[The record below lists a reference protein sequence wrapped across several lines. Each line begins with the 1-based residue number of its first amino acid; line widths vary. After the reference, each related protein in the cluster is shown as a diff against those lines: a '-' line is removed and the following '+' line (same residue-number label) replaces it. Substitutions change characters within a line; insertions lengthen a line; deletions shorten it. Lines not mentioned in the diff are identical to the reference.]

1 MEGKR
6 IGVDLGGTV
15 IKMGVVEAGRVVEEA
30 AFDTPLSEGYETVLD
45 KIAEGAGA
53 LLAHCPE
60 VKCIGM
66 GVPGLIDSRKG
77 IVCYS
82 NNFGWKNVP
91 FAEDMEK
98 RLSVVQDTSTE
109 QKTPVRVR
117 IANDAQ
123 CAALG
128 EALYGAGR
136 GYGRMAMFTI
146 GTGVGGG
153 FVRDGKLE
161 SERYGSMAYIF
172 GHEVVEGNGRLCNCG
187 RQGCLEAYA
196 SAEAVKKR
204 STGLYETPQSAKEI
218 FEKVREGDA
227 GATHIVEE
235 FLTYLAMGAVNISNI
250 LRPEVIVIGGG
261 VSASADLILPRLTE
275 ELKKGGYGYEYAPV
289 AVVQA
294 ALQNQ
299 AGIVGAAYL

>member
-1 MEGKR
+1 MDGKR

-15 IKMGVVEAGRVVEEA
+15 IKMGIVEDGRVVEEA
-30 AFDTPLSEGYETVLD
+30 AFDTPLSEGYEAVLD
-45 KIAEGAGA
+45 KIAEGAEA
-53 LLAHCPE
+53 LLARCPE
-60 VKCIGM
+60 VSCVGM
-66 GVPGLIDSRKG
+66 GVPGLIDGRKG

-82 NNFGWKNVP
+82 NNFGWQNVP
-91 FAEDMEK
+91 FVQDMQK
-98 RLSVVQDTSTE
+98 RLSVSL
-109 QKTPVRVR
+109 K

-128 EALYGAGR
+128 EALYGAGK
-136 GYGRMAMFTI
+136 GYGRMAMFTV

-196 SAEAVKKR
+196 SAEAVKRR
-204 STGLYETPQSAKEI
+204 SAGLYETPQTAKEI
-218 FEKVREGDA
+218 FEKMREGDA
-227 GATHIVEE
+227 GAMHIVEE
-235 FLTYLAMGAVNISNI
+235 FLTYLATGAVNISNI

-261 VSASADLILPRLTE
+261 VSASADLILPRLAE
-275 ELKKGGYGYEYAPV
+275 ELKKGVYGYEYAPV
-289 AVVQA
+289 TVVQA

>member
-1 MEGKR
+1 MKGKR

-15 IKMGVVEAGRVVEEA
+15 IKMGIVEAGKVVEEA
-30 AFDTPLSEGYETVLD
+30 AFDTPVSEGYEAVID
-45 KIAEGAGA
+45 KIAKGVKT
-53 LLAHCPE
+53 LLACCPE
-60 VKCIGM
+60 ADCIGM
-66 GVPGLIDSRKG
+66 GVPGLIDSGKG
-77 IVCYS
+77 LVCYS
-82 NNFGWKNVP
+82 NNFGWQNRH
-91 FAEDMEK
+91 F
-98 RLSVVQDTSTE
+98 VQDMQNRISL
-109 QKTPVRVR
+109 PVK

-161 SERYGSMAYIF
+161 SEKYGSMAYIF

-196 SAEAVKKR
+196 SAEAVKRR
-204 STGLYETPQSAKEI
+204 SAGLYEAPLSAKEI
-218 FEKVREGDA
+218 FGKMREGDA
-227 GATHIVEE
+227 GAAHIVEE
-235 FLTYLAMGAVNISNI
+235 FLTYLAVGAVNISNI
-250 LRPEVIVIGGG
+250 LRPEAIVIGGG
-261 VSASADLILPRLTE
+261 VSASADLILPRLRE
-275 ELKKGGYGYEYAPV
+275 ELKKGVYGYEYAPV
-289 AVVQA
+289 AVLQA
-294 ALQNQ
+294 KLQNR

>member
-15 IKMGVVEAGRVVEEA
+15 IKMGIVEAGRVVEEA
-30 AFDTPLSEGYETVLD
+30 AFDTPASAGYEAVID
-45 KIAEGAGA
+45 KIAEGVKT
-53 LLAHCPE
+53 LLACCPE
-60 VKCIGM
+60 ADGIGM
-66 GVPGLIDSRKG
+66 GVPGLIDSGKG
-77 IVCYS
+77 LVCYS
-82 NNFGWKNVP
+82 NNFGWRNMP
-91 FAEDMEK
+91 FVKDMQE
-98 RLSVVQDTSTE
+98 RISL
-109 QKTPVRVR
+109 PVR

-172 GHEVVEGNGRLCNCG
+172 GHEVVEGNGRLCSCG

-196 SAEAVKKR
+196 SAEAVKRR
-204 STGLYETPQSAKEI
+204 SAGLYEAPQSAKEI
-218 FEKVREGDA
+218 FEKMREGDA
-227 GATHIVEE
+227 GAAHIVEE

-261 VSASADLILPRLTE
+261 VSASADLILPRLKE
-275 ELKKGGYGYEYAPV
+275 ELEKGVYGYEYAPV
-289 AVVQA
+289 TVVQA

-299 AGIVGAAYL
+299 AGIVGAAYLRDTGNRLIAK

>member
-1 MEGKR
+1 MDEKR
-6 IGVDLGGTV
+6 IGVDLGGTAV
-15 IKMGVVEAGRVVEEA
+15 KMGIVEAGRVIEA
-30 AFDTPLSEGYETVLD
+30 AEFDTPVSEGYEAVLD
-45 KIAEGAGA
+45 KIAEGVGR
-53 LLAHCPE
+53 LLAHCSE

-82 NNFGWKNVP
+82 NNFGWQNVP

-98 RLSVVQDTSTE
+98 KLSMGQDRPTE
-109 QKTPVRVR
+109 QKKPVRVK

-136 GYGRMAMFTI
+136 GYDRMAMFTI

-153 FVRDGKLE
+153 FVRNGKLE
-161 SERYGSMAYIF
+161 DDKYGSMAYIF
-172 GHEVVEGNGRLCNCG
+172 GHETVEGKGRLCSCG

-204 STGLYETPQSAKEI
+204 SVSLYETPQSAKEI
-218 FEKVREGDA
+218 FEKAREGDA
-227 GATHIVEE
+227 GAQCLVDELLE
-235 FLTYLAMGAVNISNI
+235 YLSMGAVNISNI

-261 VSASADLILPRLTE
+261 VSASADLMLPRLHE
-275 ELKKGGYGYEYAPV
+275 ELEKGVYGYEYAPV
-289 AVVQA
+289 AVVRA
-294 ALQNQ
+294 ELKNQ
-299 AGIVGAAYL
+299 AGTVGAAYL

>member
-1 MEGKR
+1 MDEKR

-15 IKMGVVEAGRVVEEA
+15 IKMGIVEAGRVLEEA
-30 AFDTPLSEGYETVLD
+30 AFDTPVSEGYEAVLD
-45 KIAEGAGA
+45 KIAEGAGR
-53 LLAHCPE
+53 LLVRCPE

-77 IVCYS
+77 TVCYS
-82 NNFGWKNVP
+82 NNFGWQNVP
-91 FAEDMEK
+91 FVENMEQK
-98 RLSVVQDTSTE
+98 LSME
-109 QKTPVRVR
+109 LKTPVRVR

-136 GYGRMAMFTI
+136 GYDRMAMFTI

-161 SERYGSMAYIF
+161 NDRYGSMAYIF
-172 GHEVVEGNGRLCNCG
+172 GHEVVEGRGRMCNCG

-204 STGLYETPQSAKEI
+204 SITLYDTPQSAKEI
-218 FEKVREGDA
+218 FEKAREGEA
-227 GATHIVEE
+227 GAQHLVDE
-235 FLTYLAMGAVNISNI
+235 LLDYLSMGAVNISNI

-261 VSASADLILPRLTE
+261 VSASADLILPRLQE
-275 ELKKGGYGYEYAPV
+275 ELEKGVYGYEYAPV
-289 AVVQA
+289 AAVYA
-294 ALQNQ
+294 ELKNQ
-299 AGIVGAAYL
+299 AGTVGAAYL

>member
-1 MEGKR
+1 MGGKK

-15 IKMGVVEAGRVVEEA
+15 IKMGIVEEGSVSEEMV
-30 AFDTPLSEGYETVLD
+30 FDTPVSEGYGAVLD
-45 KIAEGAGA
+45 CIAEGLGK

-60 VKCIGM
+60 ADCIGM
-66 GVPGLIDSRKG
+66 GVPGLIDSRQG
-77 IVCYS
+77 TVCYS
-82 NNFGWKNVP
+82 NNLGWENVS
-91 FAEDMEK
+91 FVQDMEK
-98 RLSVVQDTSTE
+98 KLSME
-109 QKTPVRVR
+109 QRAVKVK

-153 FVRDGKLE
+153 FIRDGKPE
-161 SERYGSMAYIF
+161 SDRYGSMAYIF
-172 GHEVVEGNGRLCNCG
+172 GHEALESKGRMCNCG

-204 STGLYETPQSAKEI
+204 SVSLYETPQSAKEI
-218 FEKVREGDA
+218 FEKAREGDVRA
-227 GATHIVEE
+227 QCLVEE
-235 FLTYLAMGAVNISNI
+235 LLEYLSRGAVNISNI

-261 VSASADLILPRLTE
+261 VSASADLILPRLQE
-275 ELKKGGYGYEYAPV
+275 ELKKGVYGYAYAPV
-289 AVVQA
+289 TAVCA
-294 ALQNQ
+294 ELKNQ
-299 AGIVGAAYL
+299 AGTVGAAYL

>member
-1 MEGKR
+1 MEAH
-6 IGVDLGGTV
+6 
-15 IKMGVVEAGRVVEEA
+15 EAGGRSV
-30 AFDTPLSEGYETVLD
+30 DYIGSRTEGNIVYD
-45 KIAEGAGA
+45 YYRDSAGA
-53 LLAHCPE
+53 FWYQNRA
-60 VKCIGM
+60 
-66 GVPGLIDSRKG
+66 
-77 IVCYS
+77 IVNGEIVS
-82 NNFGWKNVP
+82 
-91 FAEDMEK
+91 ME
-98 RLSVVQDTSTE
+98 Q
-109 QKTPVRVR
+109 
-117 IANDAQ
+117 
-123 CAALG
+123 
-128 EALYGAGR
+128 
-136 GYGRMAMFTI
+136 
-146 GTGVGGG
+146 
-153 FVRDGKLE
+153 
-161 SERYGSMAYIF
+161 YIF

-275 ELKKGGYGYEYAPV
+275 ELKKGVYGYEYAPV